1 MKKHIVIA
9 AGLAVLSTSAFA
21 TKARMEALGQGS
33 ERGSFFI
40 QDTRNVF
47 RNAANV
53 NDMTNYIVT
62 EWGTSPAGANP
73 NAEGGIFRSAGSLNY
88 GIYLGS
94 EIDNQDRVLDTDDSG
109 IDDISFMDQSN
120 RLQVFVGGDAGIKWG
135 ATAYYA
141 SNKNEQGAFET
152 KNSALGLGVGV
163 VSGPIDGYVN
173 LLLSDKSDGSSI
185 TGLGNDAGEVAAAND
200 KWEADLGM
208 NVGVGYT
215 WMNYKFFAEYTK
227 GGAEATIAGAKA
239 EEESTDIIVGV
250 GHTHEVSAS
259 SRVFTSLQYENSKDE
274 VKSGGTTAETKS
286 QSLPLTIGFE
296 TDATSWLA
304 LRGSISQNVVIG
316 SDEVAGKK
324 ASQQNSTRVNTGAT
338 LNFGKLK
345 VDGMIG
351 TTTAGNLST
360 DELLARVGLHY
371 WF

>member
-9 AGLAVLSTSAFA
+9 AGLAVLSTSAWA
-21 TKARMEALGQGS
+21 TKSRIEALGGD
-33 ERGSFFI
+33 ERGSFYI

-62 EWGTSPAGANP
+62 EWGTSGATP
-73 NAEGGIFRSAGSLNY
+73 NAEGGIFRTAGSVNY
-88 GIYLGS
+88 GLYLGS
-94 EIDNQDRVLDTDDSG
+94 ELDNQDRSFQTGATTADTT
-109 IDDISFMDQSN
+109 SFMDQSN

-141 SNKNEQGAFET
+141 SNKDEQGAFET
-152 KNSALGLGVGV
+152 KNSAFGLGVGV
-163 VSGPIDGYVN
+163 ISGPLDGYVN
-173 LLLSDKSDGSSI
+173 LLISDKSDGSTGAGTE
-185 TGLGNDAGEVAAAND
+185 TGLAAD
-200 KWEADLGM
+200 KFEADLGM
-208 NVGVGYT
+208 NVGVGYS

-227 GGAEATIAGAKA
+227 GGAEATMNAAKTEV
-239 EEESTDIIVGV
+239 EETQIVVGV

-259 SRVFTSLQYENSKDE
+259 SRVFTSLQYENSKE
-274 VKSGGTTAETKS
+274 ETKS
-286 QSLPLTIGFE
+286 GTTTETKTQKLPLTIGFE

-316 SDEVAGKK
+316 SDEDAAGKK
-324 ASQQNSTRVNTGAT
+324 ASQQNSTEVNTGAT

-345 VDGMIG
+345 LDGMIG